1 MTKKIVIMLHGVGSN
16 GDDLQ
21 PLADSWSEILP
32 DVLFASPNA
41 PLRFEQG
48 SGYQWFSIAGVTSAN
63 RPERV
68 KAARNDFDTVIQN
81 ILRENDID
89 PANDK
94 IIVVGFSQGSIMAL
108 DAVVSGRYPLTAVV
122 AFSGRLASVE
132 PFTPLGQSRVLLIHG
147 KADQVIPW
155 TESQTAE
162 QKLKALGVDV
172 QILLEEN
179 TSHTISSAGAR
190 TAASFIAAI

>member
-1 MTKKIVIMLHGVGSN
+1 MTKKIVIMLHGVGSR

-21 PLADSWSEILP
+21 PLADSWSATLP
-32 DVLFASPNA
+32 DTLFVSPNA

-48 SGYQWFSIAGVTSAN
+48 WGYQWFSITGVTSVN

-68 KAARNDFDTVIQN
+68 KAARDDFDAVIRD

-89 PANDK
+89 AANDK
-94 IIVVGFSQGSIMAL
+94 IILVGFSQGSIMAL
-108 DAVVSGRYPLTAVV
+108 DALVSGRYPLTAVV

-132 PFTPLGQSRVLLIHG
+132 PFTPKRQSRALLIHG

-155 TESQTAE
+155 TESQSAE
-162 QKLKALGVDV
+162 QKLKALGLDV
-172 QILLEEN
+172 QLLLEEN

-190 TAASFIAAI
+190 TAARFIAAI